1 MSDAISIYQRE
12 LDAMFSTAPQYKF
25 DDTTIEQVFGDKV
38 VSGEHLLQTTQ
49 WYGVGGTNRG
59 GSENMKQYLLDYL
72 HHRLK
77 ARSGLGPILYFR
89 FVTREEIRHRMIS
102 VGLDPSLFLF

>member
-1 MSDAISIYQRE
+1 MMSDAISIYQRE
-12 LDAMFSTAPQYKF
+12 LKDMFSAAPQYKF

-38 VSGEHLLQTTQ
+38 VSGEYLLQTTQ

-59 GSENMKQYLLDYL
+59 GSKDIQQYLLDYL

-77 ARSGLGPILYFR
+77 ARGGLGPILYFR
-89 FVTREEIRHRMIS
+89 FVTRDEIRRRMIS
-102 VGLDPSLFLF
+102 VGLDPSLL